1 MSANRAADMPTASC
15 EAYMPMHPMADAV
28 MAFFHEVGHMFHIA
42 QQFTAKCAQLACC
55 VIAMGEPGAGV
66 VVKKMV
72 VSAVIAA
79 TLSQTCFGIVFFV
92 SVHVV

>member
-1 MSANRAADMPTASC
+1 MAEAAS
-15 EAYMPMHPMADAV
+15 
-28 MAFFHEVGHMFHIA
+28 AFFHDLGHMFHNA
-42 QQFTAKCAQLACC
+42 QQFTARCAQLACC
-55 VIAMGEPGAGV
+55 VMAKGEPGAGV

-79 TLSQTCFGIVFFV
+79 TLSQTCFGIVFCV